1 MAPSDL
7 SRYHER
13 TRSKGVNL
21 AIFWAARIFLGLA
34 IQFYFS
40 LERTGRRNIRKKGP
54 VILAANH
61 RSFLD
66 PFLIGC
72 CIRRPVYFVAKKELF
87 EKRWQGWILNR
98 LGAFPIRRGAA
109 DEESMATARGVLER
123 GGALVIFPEG
133 TRHRKGPLAQPKRG
147 VGRLALETGAPVVPI
162 AILGSER
169 ARRGW
174 KIRPVWVRVR
184 CGRPLTIPRVEQP
197 SPRLAPE
204 VTARL
209 WPCVDLQWQWLG
221 GEAAGPPEA
230 VEARKAA

>member
-1 MAPSDL
+1 MGERDL
-7 SRYHER
+7 SRFHER
-13 TRSKGVNL
+13 TRTKGVNK
-21 AIFWAARIFLGLA
+21 AIFWTTRALLGFA
-34 IQFYFS
+34 IQVYFS
-40 LERTGRRNIRKKGP
+40 LERTGRKNIPKKGA

-66 PFLIGC
+66 PFLIAC
-72 CIRRPVYFVAKKELF
+72 CIRRPVYFVAKMELF
-87 EKRWQGWILNR
+87 EKRWQGWLLNR
-98 LGAFPIRRGAA
+98 LGAFPIRRGES

-133 TRHRKGPLAQPKRG
+133 TRHRKGPLARPKRG
-147 VGRLALETGAPVVPI
+147 VGRLALETGAPVVPV

-184 CGRPLTIPRVEQP
+184 CGRPLTFPRVENP
-197 SPRLAPE
+197 SPRLAEE

-209 WPCVDLQWQWLG
+209 WPCVELQWNWLG
-221 GEAAGPPEA
+221 GEPQQPGTDPELRRVA
-230 VEARKAA
+230 